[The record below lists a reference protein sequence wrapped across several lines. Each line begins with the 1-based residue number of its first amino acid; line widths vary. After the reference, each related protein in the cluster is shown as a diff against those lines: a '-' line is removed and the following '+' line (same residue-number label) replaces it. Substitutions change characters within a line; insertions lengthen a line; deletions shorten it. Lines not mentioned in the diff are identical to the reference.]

1 MPPICSNRDDMVH
14 RKKIDPEVKKFSS
27 GDKPSDSDGA
37 PFFNTNKREF
47 IDRVYS
53 ETGII
58 CDV

>member
-1 MPPICSNRDDMVH
+1 MVH
-14 RKKIDPEVKKFSS
+14 RKEIDPEVKKFSS
-27 GDKPSDSDGA
+27 GDKPSDSDSA